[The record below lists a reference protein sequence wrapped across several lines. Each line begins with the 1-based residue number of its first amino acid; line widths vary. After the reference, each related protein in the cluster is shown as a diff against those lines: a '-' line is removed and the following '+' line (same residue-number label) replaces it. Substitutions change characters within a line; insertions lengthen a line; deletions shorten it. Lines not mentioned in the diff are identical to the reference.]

1 MDSIEVQFLGQRSDT
16 LLILAGAAF
25 RLHTRF
31 HIGFGIPNHFAQQ
44 FCELRG
50 MLGLFPGIALER
62 LCDLGIT
69 FAVSLAAHR
78 QIHAHLGAFAHK
90 MILQALKHLC
100 IHTFCHSDHMFVGP
114 GQPLAF
120 DHLFEFRTRDFA
132 LRAKFGCCISFVN
145 VTANGTNEFLFHNDL
160 LL

>member
-1 MDSIEVQFLGQRSDT
+1 MVCFLKS
-16 LLILAGAAF
+16 
-25 RLHTRF
+25 
-31 HIGFGIPNHFAQQ
+31 
-44 FCELRG
+44 
-50 MLGLFPGIALER
+50 IALEGFGNFR
-62 LCDLGIT
+62 IA
-69 FAVSLAAHR
+69 FAVGLAAHR